1 MQKNKLS
8 PAMIIQK
15 LGLTPLSGEGG
26 LYRQTYRS
34 ALSLPAAALPPW
46 YGGEEKPC
54 ATAIFYLLTAE
65 LDSFSALHRLKSDEI
80 YHFYLGDPLEMTLL
94 LADGASRQVLLG
106 QDLFNG
112 QEVQVVVPA
121 GVWQGSRLAPGGRF
135 ALVGTTMAP
144 GFTPDDYEGGL
155 RADLLA
161 RYPHEAA
168 RIRALT
174 RQ

>member
-1 MQKNKLS
+1 
-8 PAMIIQK
+8 
-15 LGLTPLSGEGG
+15 
-26 LYRQTYRS
+26 
-34 ALSLPAAALPPW
+34 
-46 YGGEEKPC
+46 
-54 ATAIFYLLTAE
+54 
-65 LDSFSALHRLKSDEI
+65 
-80 YHFYLGDPLEMTLL
+80 MTLL

-174 RQ
+174 RE